1 MRSTN
6 SDYCDI
12 LVHHPDGDVQV
23 QFRLVP
29 REDMLRLMVQTVHFS
44 TSLHGRNRDVHR
56 ALAQVRKDLCENL
69 YSDEYMVA
77 VMAATDLFFVALE
90 SSPLGADNAF
100 PEGHALR
107 DKIFFGVAFV
117 NAPLRATTSKGA
129 YLELFCVGTPKSLG
143 EGGRK
148 GLQLGKRFL
157 GFVEDVLYARD
168 FRFVFLTPAVRVAF
182 SRFYESMGF
191 RCLHRDRSLRRTFL
205 QDTESLG
212 KNRDFKLLLSFEKY
226 RRTSRGA
233 ALPPW
238 NRRHDLMGSDPGADD
253 EVCWNA
259 AAIDRSPDAT
269 LLAAGWSTDAVRR
282 YAALRDA
289 PEEAPAP
296 KKLRLRY

>member
-12 LVHHPDGDVQV
+12 LVRHPDGDVQV

-117 NAPLRATTSKGA
+117 NAPLRATMSKGA

-143 EGGRK
+143 KGGRK

-226 RRTSRGA
+226 RRTSQGA

-238 NRRHDLMGSDPGADD
+238 NRRHDLMGSDQGADD

-259 AAIDRSPDAT
+259 AAIDRSTDAA

-282 YAALRDA
+282 YATLRNA

-296 KKLRLRY
+296 KKLRLRS